1 MTYLQYCLS
10 ILIQKKYHIKKMIF
24 VVVTVL
30 FSCLFYS
37 FNQLKV
43 DNEIYDPTGI
53 VAPNAKLET
62 LGKGFTAYK

>member
-1 MTYLQYCLS
+1 
-10 ILIQKKYHIKKMIF
+10 MIF